1 MNRGSLSVSNVPSVS
16 LALAANARLGLREWS
31 PSAGPTVITSFWLQ
45 RNYLVGAID
54 EVAKN
59 YGIPKALIGIILLPI
74 VGNAA
79 EHVTAL
85 ARLPLPASYS
95 DGFEQCVGDIAE
107 YPGIYG
113 ASTYYQDE
121 EGDDAPP
128 PHDAPASSNCN
139 PQPSPSNGVTAP
151 GSSSTSAS
159 SAAAT
164 PAPGASS
171 SVLPPQ
177 SGAQTTGGSRSNSA
191 ASSNHK
197 LSSSSVL
204 VRFSAGVA
212 GLAALSVL
220 LA

>member
-1 MNRGSLSVSNVPSVS
+1 MPFQPITVQTHSACPCTEAPTPPLPPSPSPSLVPLAKLLGDCTEQVSIKLGPTLS
-16 LALAANARLGLREWS
+16 ALANATFG
-31 PSAGPTVITSFWLQ
+31 
-45 RNYLVGAID
+45 
-54 EVAKN
+54 
-59 YGIPKALIGIILLPI
+59 
-74 VGNAA
+74 
-79 EHVTAL
+79 
-85 ARLPLPASYS
+85 LPASYS

>member
-1 MNRGSLSVSNVPSVS
+1 MEIAVAVAVGSSIQIAVGVIPALVIVSWAIGQPLTVS
-16 LALAANARLGLREWS
+16 
-31 PSAGPTVITSFWLQ
+31 
-45 RNYLVGAID
+45 
-54 EVAKN
+54 
-59 YGIPKALIGIILLPI
+59 ILLAFRTF
-74 VGNAA
+74 G
-79 EHVTAL
+79 L

>member
-1 MNRGSLSVSNVPSVS
+1 ALLFLSVGVIPALVIVS
-16 LALAANARLGLREWS
+16 WAIGQPL
-31 PSAGPTVITSFWLQ
+31 TVS
-45 RNYLVGAID
+45 
-54 EVAKN
+54 
-59 YGIPKALIGIILLPI
+59 ILLAFRPF
-74 VGNAA
+74 G
-79 EHVTAL
+79 L